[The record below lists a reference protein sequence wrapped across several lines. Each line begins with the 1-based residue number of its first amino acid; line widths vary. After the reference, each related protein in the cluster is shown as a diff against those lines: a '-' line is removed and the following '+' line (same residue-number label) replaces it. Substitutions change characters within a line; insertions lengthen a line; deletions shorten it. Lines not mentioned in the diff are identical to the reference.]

1 MKIVHLNTH
10 SYGGAAVVARRIH
23 RAALA
28 SGLDSRFITQ
38 YGLASDPTPNY
49 TRLKDAR
56 VRYYLRKK
64 SAHRRLHALGKLAQR
79 ALQHEN
85 LANRP
90 AGLEVFSPLNERR
103 LFADCAAPYDPDI
116 IHLHWIAGFVDHADF
131 FRSNGAR
138 KFVWTLHDMNPITG
152 GCHHADGCLGFAGD
166 CRACPQLAGT
176 IDPDYAARVLADK
189 TNSLA
194 QLSDDQLV
202 IVSPSRWL
210 LELSRQSRVTA
221 RFAHVL
227 IENPSVDAATAPAPV
242 DARRQLGLPAT
253 KKIVLFVSDNLRNPR
268 KGVDLLFAAVRLMAR
283 KDELQ
288 LVGIGQSTDAPRDLS
303 VIMRGTVADEAT
315 MLQYLSSADVLV
327 SPSSAENSPLV
338 VIEALSCG
346 TPVVAFEVGGVPEL
360 VNADRG
366 RLAKER
372 TPENLAAAL
381 EDVLFGHARSRS
393 EIRASAA
400 AHAPAAVFEKYHE
413 VYSELAAS

>member
-28 SGLDSRFITQ
+28 HGLDSRFITQ

-64 SAHRRLHALGKLAQR
+64 SAHRRLYALGKLAQR

-103 LFADCAAPYDPDI
+103 QFADCAASYDPDI

-131 FRSNGAR
+131 FRSNRSR

-152 GCHHADGCLGFAGD
+152 GCHHADGCIGFAGD
-166 CRACPQLAGT
+166 CSGCPQLAGT
-176 IDPDYAARVLADK
+176 IDQNYAARVLAAK
-189 TNSLA
+189 VESLA

-202 IVSPSRWL
+202 IASPSHWL
-210 LELSRQSRVTA
+210 LELSRQSRVTS
-221 RFAHVL
+221 RFAHVH
-227 IENPSVDAATAPAPV
+227 IENPAVAAETAADPV
-242 DARRQLGLPAT
+242 EARRSVGLPADR
-253 KKIVLFVSDNLRNPR
+253 KIVLFVSDNLRNPR
-268 KGVDLLFAAVRLMAR
+268 KGIDLLFAAVRRMAR
-283 KDELQ
+283 KDELL
-288 LVGIGQSTDAPRDLS
+288 LVGIGQSTDAPRDLA
-303 VIMRGTVADEAT
+303 VTMRGTVADEAT
-315 MLQYLSSADVLV
+315 MLQYLSCADVLV

-346 TPVVAFEVGGVPEL
+346 TPVVGFDVGGVPEL
-360 VNADRG
+360 VTGERG
-366 RLAKER
+366 RLARAR
-372 TPENLAAAL
+372 TPESLAAAL
-381 EDVLFGHARSRS
+381 EDVLFRSTWSRAA
-393 EIRASAA
+393 IRASAA
-400 AHAPAAVFEKYHE
+400 AHAPDEVFEKYHK
-413 VYSELAAS
+413 VYSELTAS